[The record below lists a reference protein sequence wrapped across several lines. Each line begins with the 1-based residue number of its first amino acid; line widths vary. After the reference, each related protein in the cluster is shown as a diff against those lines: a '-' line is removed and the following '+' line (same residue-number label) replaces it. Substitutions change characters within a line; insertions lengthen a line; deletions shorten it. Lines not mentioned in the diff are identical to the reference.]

1 VSTDQDMTEEVPAVE
16 ATEEVGEVESPD
28 PDPDPDPEVESEIVA
43 KTAEATYQLD
53 QQDDDDDD
61 DVQPEDMTEEVVST
75 AAKVAREERM
85 RLMPEYL
92 NHFFLEDL
100 PPIDPED
107 PFNQGIYMRYR
118 INQMRSAQ
126 GKEPAA

>member
-1 VSTDQDMTEEVPAVE
+1 MSTDQGMTEEAPP
-16 ATEEVGEVESPD
+16 EEQMPE
-28 PDPDPDPEVESEIVA
+28 DPEMESEVMS
-43 KTAEATYQLD
+43 KTTDALVQLD
-53 QQDDDDDD
+53 QQDDEDEDSQEPVDTSGE
-61 DVQPEDMTEEVVST
+61 VQSI
-75 AAKVAREERM
+75 AARVAREERM

-100 PPIDPED
+100 PPIDPDD

-126 GKEPAA
+126 GKEPVQ

>member
-1 VSTDQDMTEEVPAVE
+1 MSTDQDMTEEVPAVE

-28 PDPDPDPEVESEIVA
+28 PAPDPEVESEIVA

-53 QQDDDDDD
+53 QQDEDDDD

-85 RLMPEYL
+85 RMMPEYL

>member
-16 ATEEVGEVESPD
+16 ATEEVGEVES

>member
-1 VSTDQDMTEEVPAVE
+1 MSTDEVVVQEEPDQVATPDDPEMESNIVSKTADALYKLDQDDEDEDGAEAEPTDTTEEV
-16 ATEEVGEVESPD
+16 T
-28 PDPDPDPEVESEIVA
+28 
-43 KTAEATYQLD
+43 
-53 QQDDDDDD
+53 
-61 DVQPEDMTEEVVST
+61 ST
-75 AAKVAREERM
+75 AARVAREERM

-126 GKEPAA
+126 GKEPAQ